1 MEKKVVMQIIKRIGK
16 CIRKI
21 LFYSPFDKEQI
32 AGLDENVKETNK
44 NLFQNV
50 NWCNEGGMRK

>member
-16 CIRKI
+16 CVRKI

-32 AGLDENVKETNK
+32 AGLDENRKGTN
-44 NLFQNV
+44 
-50 NWCNEGGMRK
+50 GGFLSAIRAWNRR